1 MDSYRWVLFKIN
13 LRDNKKNVSLNR
25 SLTRW
30 FWISPS
36 ASYSWTHSTSITG
49 SPANCRAYQSLSFS
63 SLACMSKFFQFCN
76 IYLWVYCFIYQMI
89 STLDSSPQNKAKKF
103 PNDFINLVISKK
115 NCVLNWIYANHSK
128 VSLLI
133 CCITCILGPLLVRLS
148 LLVSSFLN
156 IEQKSRIFNGLF
168 FLQYHPNLL
177 LFVLIYFWVVWFFA
191 VLTWVFEDIFM
202 SLVATFLIIIVLNFI

>member
-103 PNDFINLVISKK
+103 SNDFINLVISKK
-115 NCVLNWIYANHSK
+115 NCVLNWIYANQSK

-148 LLVSSFLN
+148 LLVSSLLHDWKKIKDFQWFIFLTVSS
-156 IEQKSRIFNGLF
+156 KPASVCPHLF
-168 FLQYHPNLL
+168 LGRLVLCCVNL
-177 LFVLIYFWVVWFFA
+177 VFWRHLHVVGCN
-191 VLTWVFEDIFM
+191 VFDNHC
-202 SLVATFLIIIVLNFI
+202 S